1 MINGD
6 RIKQARELRGLTQ
19 AELAERV
26 DINRGALTHYE
37 VGRYEPPDEV
47 LDAIAQVT
55 EFPLAFFQQEM
66 MIEFPLGSLLFRAR
80 ASVTSKDKLKAHRYG
95 QTLYEM
101 IDTMAKRFKDIPL
114 RLPRQRI
121 DPPAAAVLTRS
132 EMSLSADRPIENLV
146 NAAEKSGVRVLRIP
160 EPLEGIDAFS
170 VWAGFE
176 EKRPVI
182 VITSEAPGDRL
193 RLSVAHEL

>member
-6 RIKQARELRGLTQ
+6 RIKQARELRGFTQ
-19 AELAERV
+19 AELAER
-26 DINRGALTHYE
+26 IEIKRGALTHYE
-37 VGRYEPPDEV
+37 AGRYEPADDV
-47 LDAIAQVT
+47 LDAIAQAT

-80 ASVTSKDKLKAHRYG
+80 ASMTSKDKLKAHRYG

-121 DPPAAAVLTRS
+121 DPPAAAVLARS
-132 EMSLSADRPIENLV
+132 EMNLSSYKPIENLV

-160 EPLEGIDAFS
+160 EPLKGIDAFS
-170 VWAGFE
+170 VWAGFD

-182 VITSEAPGDRL
+182 IIAGQPPADRL
-193 RLSVAHEL
+193 RL